1 MNLLC
6 LLSQNKVAEFHTELE
21 RLSSKELESVYIR
34 HPVSMEQY
42 IMEGSYNK
50 VINLKGNV
58 PAESYNFFFDIL
70 LKTVRNEIASCLEKV
85 SFSFSFDSM
94 VSSSLL
100 CQAYKDIRRA
110 DAARMLSLSEAD
122 MTALASERGWRTE
135 AGKFVFRGRVEDS
148 RGQEDG
154 VPSLDLAK
162 MAISYAREMEQIV

>member
-1 MNLLC
+1 MFHYKSVFAAILRCELLGLNLLC

-21 RLSSKELESVYIR
+21 RLSGKELESVYIR

-85 SFSFSFDSM
+85 SFNFDSM
-94 VSSSLL
+94 LISSF
-100 CQAYKDIRRA
+100 
-110 DAARMLSLSEAD
+110 SENH
-122 MTALASERGWRTE
+122 
-135 AGKFVFRGRVEDS
+135 
-148 RGQEDG
+148 
-154 VPSLDLAK
+154 
-162 MAISYAREMEQIV
+162 